1 MSPRSEKQNQQIK
14 DERREKILK
23 AAIQVFAD
31 KGYATT
37 KITDIAAAAGMSHG
51 LIYHYFASKEAVYA
65 EIVEDAVQ
73 KSVQMSTAALE
84 QPGTPWERIQLMC
97 ARTLAGIREYPEYYA
112 IIVQVLTNPEI
123 PLEVRTFLR
132 EAGNT
137 TYLNM
142 FSLIREGQ
150 ESGQVVAGNP
160 FELTNAYY
168 DLIQGIAIRNV
179 VARQQAS
186 SLQEDAS
193 IQPFITID
201 TVLRLLKA

>member
-51 LIYHYFASKEAVYA
+51 LIYHYFASKEAVYV

-73 KSVQMSTAALE
+73 KSIQMSTEALE
-84 QPGTPWERIQLMC
+84 QHGTPWERIQLMC
-97 ARTLAGIREYPEYYA
+97 ARTLEGIRKYPEYYA

-123 PLEVRTFLR
+123 PLEVQIGRASCR
-132 EAGNT
+132 E
-137 TYLNM
+137 
-142 FSLIREGQ
+142 R
-150 ESGQVVAGNP
+150 
-160 FELTNAYY
+160 
-168 DLIQGIAIRNV
+168 D
-179 VARQQAS
+179 
-186 SLQEDAS
+186 EDACG
-193 IQPFITID
+193 D
-201 TVLRLLKA
+201 G